1 MGWSTMRA
9 GATRACLASLLC
21 FACRIGPTAAYTGD
35 VGEGKA
41 IFSRCAACH
50 TNNKGGPNGVGP
62 NLFGVVGRKAA
73 SKPDFSYSPALK
85 NSHIVWTPQKLDA
98 WIANPAKLAPG
109 TRMVFAG
116 ISDAKQ
122 RAALV
127 AYLGTLK

>member
-1 MGWSTMRA
+1 MKSAHRVFCAAAAFVVLSLGPLGPSRA
-9 GATRACLASLLC
+9 FSAD
-21 FACRIGPTAAYTGD
+21 IGKGQG
-35 VGEGKA
+35 V
-41 IFSRCAACH
+41 FSRCAACH

-85 NSHIVWTPQKLDA
+85 SSRIVWTPQKLDA
-98 WIANPAKLAPG
+98 WIANPAKLVPG

-116 ISDAKQ
+116 VSDAKQ
-122 RAALV
+122 RADLI